1 MSEPTLAEMIA
12 KWRKRHDD
20 DDDKQSLAC
29 CALTCADE
37 LAAFHARAIAVVHGW
52 RHDECDSFM
61 LESLHLPQTETHVPR
76 QCRACMMLALLGDLQ
91 P

>member
-37 LAAFHARAIAVVHGW
+37 LAAFHARAKALAEKWERIAENIDDG
-52 RHDECDSFM
+52 
-61 LESLHLPQTETHVPR
+61 THVTE
-76 QCRACMMLALLGDLQ
+76 CSKRACDFRARAAELRALTGDLQ